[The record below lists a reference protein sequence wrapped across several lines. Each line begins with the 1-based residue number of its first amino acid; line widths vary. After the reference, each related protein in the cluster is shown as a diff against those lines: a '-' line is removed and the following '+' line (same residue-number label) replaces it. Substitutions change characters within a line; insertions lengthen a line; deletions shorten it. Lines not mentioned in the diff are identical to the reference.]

1 MRKFLVG
8 DRKMNIQKATSFVEN
23 NGTAIEK
30 YCLNFLL
37 GKERNDRIPLTYLKG
52 LQNNDGGFPYN
63 NQKCRVSCINTT
75 DVDLSL
81 IIELELESSGV
92 SRKVVDYL
100 FWVQRN
106 DGSWTENEGIKQYD
120 PPFWDLPND
129 LNTTIWLTANTTSL
143 LVQMGYQNSG
153 VVKRAAEF
161 LLRNRDNH
169 GRFAGFLLS
178 TLISV
183 GVFGQLEGRD
193 SDIVKK
199 GLEILEEN
207 VEKLDSA
214 WCLENLHVA
223 GIPEER
229 PVARKCIE
237 KLVASQENDGSWKS
251 DNGNEFTAYNT
262 INVLKALR
270 KYRIW

>member
-1 MRKFLVG
+1 L
-8 DRKMNIQKATSFVEN
+8 DAQKAADFVEN
-23 NGTAIEK
+23 SGTAIEK
-30 YCLNFLL
+30 YRLSFLL
-37 GKERNDRIPLTYLKG
+37 SKERNDRIPLTYLRE

-63 NQKCRVSCINTT
+63 NQKDMLSCINAT
-75 DVDLSL
+75 DVNLSL
-81 IIELELESSGV
+81 IIELGLESSDV

-100 FWVQRN
+100 FKVQGN
-106 DGSWTENEGIKQYD
+106 DGSWTENEGIKQYA

-129 LNTTIWLTANTTSL
+129 LNTTIWLTASTASL
-143 LVQMGYQNSG
+143 LMQLGYQNSR
-153 VVKRAAEF
+153 VVEKAAEF

-183 GVFGQLEGRD
+183 GVFGRLKGRG
-193 SDIVKK
+193 SEIVKEA
-199 GLEILEEN
+199 LEILEEN

-214 WCLENLHVA
+214 WCLESLYVA
-223 GIPEER
+223 GIPEEN

-237 KLVASQENDGSWKS
+237 KLVASQEDDGSWKS
-251 DNGNEFTAYNT
+251 EDGKEFTVYNT

-270 KYRIW
+270 RYEV